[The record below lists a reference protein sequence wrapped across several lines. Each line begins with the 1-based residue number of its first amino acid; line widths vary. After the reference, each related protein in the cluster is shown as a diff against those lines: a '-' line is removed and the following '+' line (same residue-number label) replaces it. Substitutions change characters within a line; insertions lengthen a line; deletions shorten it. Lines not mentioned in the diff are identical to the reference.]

1 MGFIFSFPLS
11 FSPLSPSPSFSPPNT
26 FSHRVMARSKGSG
39 NFKLR
44 TVQLSPQSLLNR
56 APQSSSLAW
65 KIEQACSGGKDDSG
79 ATLRPG
85 SKERPPQAM
94 PHSHGSDPP
103 PLTTH
108 RGLPHFMDE
117 ETKTEREWVK
127 CPQLCSKLVAEPEPD
142 FPRIRALS
150 GSPFRLLPPQ
160 GHVAA
165 TEKIASSDSSCHA
178 GFFLGIEACSS
189 PITFYYD

>member
-1 MGFIFSFPLS
+1 MTATLFILFPSTGLRVGLWGLFFPFLCLS
-11 FSPLSPSPSFSPPNT
+11 LLSLLLPLFLPPNT

-117 ETKTEREWVK
+117 ETKTERE
-127 CPQLCSKLVAEPEPD
+127 
-142 FPRIRALS
+142 
-150 GSPFRLLPPQ
+150 
-160 GHVAA
+160 
-165 TEKIASSDSSCHA
+165 
-178 GFFLGIEACSS
+178 
-189 PITFYYD
+189 